1 MGASAYHEAVRW
13 LTAVLF
19 VLAACAAPEPEYVP
33 GGGDLP
39 DAARREYKDAVIA
52 EHRGEFG
59 DAIDGYTALCERYP
73 TRLAFHLARIRL
85 VRGHRGR
92 ESARSLYDPAPPG
105 VDPLRAQILSGFC
118 DLAEGDLPARRDL
131 LAFAREKEP
140 TEPYW
145 MIGEADLEMRALE
158 KVLERAAKERA
169 RAEVDDVRETLEDAE
184 AMLKRARA
192 SAMAAMDRD
201 PGFAAAHQMLGYI
214 AARHA
219 DLVTDFDRRDEL
231 RHQAEREYTRAVELD
246 PFALSARLNLA
257 ETHLFFSANSKA
269 IKELRGCAE
278 LAPREGAVWRNL
290 GLAYFRE
297 GRLDESTAAY
307 ERAIELEPENARA
320 HAALAD
326 CLHDTG
332 KTTEALARLH
342 LAWEKASDDR
352 GLRAEIAFKL
362 AAIYEFEGAYKE
374 AIEQYE
380 LHVKL
385 GGGESGKAAY
395 RIRQIYERAFE

>member
-1 MGASAYHEAVRW
+1 MRW
-13 LTAVLF
+13 LTAVLWF
-19 VLAACAAPEPEYVP
+19 LAACAAPEPEYVP
-33 GGGDLP
+33 GGADLP
-39 DAARREYKDAVIA
+39 DAARRNYKDAVLA
-52 EHRGEFG
+52 ELRGDVAE
-59 DAIDGYTALCERYP
+59 AIDGYAALCERYP

-85 VRGHRGR
+85 VRTRGGPDA
-92 ESARSLYDPAPPG
+92 ARSLYDPAPPG

-118 DLAEGDLPARRDL
+118 DLKEGDLPARRDL

-158 KVLERAAKERA
+158 KVLDRAAQERA
-169 RAEVDDVRETLEDAE
+169 RAEVDDVRKTLEDAE
-184 AMLKRARA
+184 AMLERARV
-192 SAMAAMDRD
+192 SATAAAEKDA
-201 PGFAAAHQMLGYI
+201 GFAAAHQMLGYI

-231 RHQAEREYTRAVELD
+231 RHQAEREYARAVELD

-257 ETHLFFSANSKA
+257 ENHLFFSANNKA
-269 IKELRGCAE
+269 IKELRTCAE
-278 LAPREGAVWRNL
+278 LAPGEAAVWRNL

-297 GRLDESTAAY
+297 GRLDESTKAY
-307 ERAIELEPENARA
+307 ERAIELDPDNARA

-332 KTTEALARLH
+332 QDKDALERLH
-342 LAWEKASDDR
+342 LAWDKANDDR

-362 AAIYEFEGAYKE
+362 AAIYEYEGAYKQ

-385 GGGESGKAAY
+385 GGAESGKAEY